1 MRPWLL
7 LLLFIVAFSI
17 SNAQDL
23 EYKKMARWIIDRQL
37 FWLKV
42 AIKENDHPKIISL
55 YNFKGAENVT
65 GLIEEYKN
73 VEFHVLVIQFLNTIR
88 KNQLDGYLKTVN
100 LLTKERREYAVFLQ
114 RSSKSTTDW
123 QIWMRL
129 LAGPVVD
136 RTTLPPKI

>member
-1 MRPWLL
+1 MLPSCSVCV
-7 LLLFIVAFSI
+7 F
-17 SNAQDL
+17 
-23 EYKKMARWIIDRQL
+23 E
-37 FWLKV
+37 
-42 AIKENDHPKIISL
+42 P
-55 YNFKGAENVT
+55 ENVT

-136 RTTLPPKI
+136 RTTLRPKI